1 MFTVYHSNDIEILVR
16 LGIHLMKS
24 SATGNSSG
32 NPFNPF
38 HFIVQSNG
46 MELYLKQ
53 KIADIEGVCARIE
66 CQLPWRFI
74 WSLHDKLFP
83 KDDYPREMVYNSDN
97 IAWILL
103 QAFTEDDAFKP
114 DNTSGPYGYVIDYIY
129 DRSGV

>member
-46 MELYLKQ
+46 MELYSV
-53 KIADIEGVCARIE
+53 A
-66 CQLPWRFI
+66 
-74 WSLHDKLFP
+74 
-83 KDDYPREMVYNSDN
+83 VYLESSR
-97 IAWILL
+97 
-103 QAFTEDDAFKP
+103 QAV
-114 DNTSGPYGYVIDYIY
+114 S
-129 DRSGV
+129 

>member
-66 CQLPWRFI
+66 CQLCCRP
-74 WSLHDKLFP
+74 
-83 KDDYPREMVYNSDN
+83 
-97 IAWILL
+97 LL
-103 QAFTEDDAFKP
+103 KMTPLNLITPP
-114 DNTSGPYGYVIDYIY
+114 DRTVM
-129 DRSGV
+129 